1 MRAVLGAFE
10 QIHAHVLPRKIIDRP
25 MTGLEHQ
32 TRPDRVGDGRVL
44 NNDAHPFRALL
55 EGDAVIGLADRFR
68 QFHGLLLQILH
79 AGLPA

>member
-10 QIHAHVLPRKIIDRP
+10 QIHAYVLPRKIIDRP
-25 MTGLEHQ
+25 MPGLEHQ
-32 TRPDRVGDGRVL
+32 TRSDRVGDGRVL
-44 NNDAHPFRALL
+44 DNDPHPFRAFL

-68 QFHGLLLQILH
+68 QFHGFLLRLPH